1 MLQTSSNQRNSHRL
15 TRTPVTN
22 VVNPSPKTA
31 IISEKA
37 LRLTTF
43 VTTDQKCAQK
53 TPRIDDVC
61 NNMHQSTP
69 KNSTRETPVTPTGS
83 RGTGPRCR
91 RAVAGP
97 GWASSRR
104 TSTRQHTNPHWCG
117 GHRRVRRAWLQ
128 CSWAAEGPGWAS
140 SRRTSTRQHTNPH
153 WCGGHR
159 RVRRARLRHPRAV
172 AGLGRASRRRA
183 KPHIS
188 DQASLVWRA
197 PEGPEGQAA
206 TPVGSV
212 GAWSRCRWVAAG
224 PGRAS
229 RSTTPSRQARVW
241 RSRGRAAAHRHSKR
255 PGTQVRQA

>member
-61 NNMHQSTP
+61 NNMHQGTP

-97 GWASSRR
+97 GQTTSQRTEQHQRPGTTGVEGTGESGGPGCSARGRR
-104 TSTRQHTNPHWCG
+104 RGLAGLRADAQAHVSTPIPTGVEGTGGSGGPGCDTRGRWRGLAGLRGDAQSHTSATRPHWCG
-117 GHRRVRRAWLQ
+117 GR
-128 CSWAAEGPGWAS
+128 
-140 SRRTSTRQHTNPH
+140 
-153 WCGGHR
+153 R
-159 RVRRARLRHPRAV
+159 RVRRAR
-172 AGLGRASRRRA
+172 AGFEAQRRT
-183 KPHIS
+183 K
-188 DQASLVWRA
+188 
-197 PEGPEGQAA
+197 
-206 TPVGSV
+206 
-212 GAWSRCRWVAAG
+212 
-224 PGRAS
+224 
-229 RSTTPSRQARVW
+229 
-241 RSRGRAAAHRHSKR
+241 
-255 PGTQVRQA
+255 

>member
-97 GWASSRR
+97 GQTTSQR
-104 TSTRQHTNPHWCG
+104 TEQHQRPGTTG
-117 GHRRVRRAWLQ
+117 VEGTGE
-128 CSWAAEGPGWAS
+128 SGGPGCSARG
-140 SRRTSTRQHTNPH
+140 RRR
-153 WCGGHR
+153 G
-159 RVRRARLRHPRAV
+159 L
-172 AGLGRASRRRA
+172 AGLRADAQAHVSTPIPTGVEGTGGSGGPGCGARGRRRGLIA
-183 KPHIS
+183 
-188 DQASLVWRA
+188 V
-197 PEGPEGQAA
+197 PEGLEGLAA

>member
-97 GWASSRR
+97 GQTTSQR
-104 TSTRQHTNPHWCG
+104 TEQH
-117 GHRRVRRAWLQ
+117 Q
-128 CSWAAEGPGWAS
+128 
-140 SRRTSTRQHTNPH
+140 
-153 WCGGHR
+153 
-159 RVRRARLRHPRAV
+159 
-172 AGLGRASRRRA
+172 
-183 KPHIS
+183 
-188 DQASLVWRA
+188 
-197 PEGPEGQAA
+197 
-206 TPVGSV
+206 
-212 GAWSRCRWVAAG
+212 
-224 PGRAS
+224 
-229 RSTTPSRQARVW
+229 
-241 RSRGRAAAHRHSKR
+241 R
-255 PGTQVRQA
+255 PGTTGVEGTGESGGPGCSARGRRRGLAGLRADAQAHVSTPIPTGVEGTGGSGGPGCDTRGQRRGLVAVPVGGGRARAGLEIDHSEPSGSRVAISRAGRRPPALQATWPTGQAGITKPPGPIGAGRRWR

>member
-97 GWASSRR
+97 GQTTSQRTEQHQRPGTTGVEGRR
-104 TSTRQHTNPHWCG
+104 IRRDRCDTHGRRQGLAGLRADAQAHVSTPIPTGVEGTGGSGGPGCDTRGRWRGLAGLRGDAQSHTSATRPHWCG
-117 GHRRVRRAWLQ
+117 GRRRDW
-128 CSWAAEGPGWAS
+128 
-140 SRRTSTRQHTNPH
+140 
-153 WCGGHR
+153 
-159 RVRRARLRHPRAV
+159 RARLRHPWA
-172 AGLGRASRRRA
+172 
-183 KPHIS
+183 
-188 DQASLVWRA
+188 
-197 PEGPEGQAA
+197 
-206 TPVGSV
+206 
-212 GAWSRCRWVAAG
+212 AAG
-224 PGRAS
+224 PGRAPKQ
-229 RSTTPSRQARVW
+229 R
-241 RSRGRAAAHRHSKR
+241 
-255 PGTQVRQA
+255 TQ

>member
-61 NNMHQSTP
+61 NNMHQGTP

-97 GWASSRR
+97 GQTTSQR
-104 TSTRQHTNPHWCG
+104 TEQH
-117 GHRRVRRAWLQ
+117 Q
-128 CSWAAEGPGWAS
+128 
-140 SRRTSTRQHTNPH
+140 
-153 WCGGHR
+153 
-159 RVRRARLRHPRAV
+159 
-172 AGLGRASRRRA
+172 
-183 KPHIS
+183 
-188 DQASLVWRA
+188 
-197 PEGPEGQAA
+197 
-206 TPVGSV
+206 
-212 GAWSRCRWVAAG
+212 
-224 PGRAS
+224 
-229 RSTTPSRQARVW
+229 
-241 RSRGRAAAHRHSKR
+241 R
-255 PGTQVRQA
+255 PGTTGVEGTGESGGPGCSARGRRRGLAGLRADAQAHVSTPIPTGVEGTGGSGGPGCGARGRRRGLVAVPVGGGRARAGLEIDHSEPSGSRVAISRAGRRPPALQATWPTGQAGITKPPGPNGAGRQWR

>member
-97 GWASSRR
+97 GQTTSQR
-104 TSTRQHTNPHWCG
+104 TEQHQRPGTTGVEGTG
-117 GHRRVRRAWLQ
+117 G
-128 CSWAAEGPGWAS
+128 SGGPG
-140 SRRTSTRQHTNPH
+140 
-153 WCGGHR
+153 CG
-159 RVRRARLRHPRAV
+159 AR
-172 AGLGRASRRRA
+172 GRRRGLIA
-183 KPHIS
+183 
-188 DQASLVWRA
+188 V
-197 PEGPEGQAA
+197 PEGPEGTGGLRGAA
-206 TPVGSV
+206 PNEVRMPSL
-212 GAWSRCRWVAAG
+212 AG
-224 PGRAS
+224 GRAL
-229 RSTTPSRQARVW
+229 RRPKHQRGNKHQHAARTA
-241 RSRGRAAAHRHSKR
+241 SGRAAAHRHSKR
-255 PGTQVRQA
+255 PDTQVRQA